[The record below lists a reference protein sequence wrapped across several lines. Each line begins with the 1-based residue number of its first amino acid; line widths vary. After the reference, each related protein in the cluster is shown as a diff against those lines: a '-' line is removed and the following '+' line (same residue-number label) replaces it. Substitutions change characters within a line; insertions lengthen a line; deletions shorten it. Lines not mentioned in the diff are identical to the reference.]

1 MKIRIFSLG
10 LILMLSAS
18 IAMAQSTDKGKISF
32 AILGGVNFQ
41 NLNGKDAAGDKLKN
55 DLLIGYHAGVNI
67 QIPVVPE
74 FFFQPGL
81 LYSLKGSKITE
92 GSDTY
97 KVKISYLE
105 LPLHFV
111 YKVILGKGYF
121 FLGFGPY
128 IAYAIGGKVIPES
141 GSATKIDFQKV
152 VETADPETV
161 KYYKAFDA
169 GGNIFT

>member
-32 AILGGVNFQ
+32 GILGGVNLQ

-81 LYSLKGSKITE
+81 LFTIKGAKNTE
-92 GSDTY
+92 GSTT
-97 KVKISYLE
+97 VKI
-105 LPLHFV
+105 
-111 YKVILGKGYF
+111 
-121 FLGFGPY
+121 
-128 IAYAIGGKVIPES
+128 
-141 GSATKIDFQKV
+141 
-152 VETADPETV
+152 
-161 KYYKAFDA
+161 
-169 GGNIFT
+169 NI